1 MELAVQPEPPIR
13 AAAGGLAGAARAANR
28 EIYPS
33 SRVIVGPLGDL
44 EVERQHRG
52 RDAAPG
58 HARWSRFRSPPGTAS
73 PSTASRADTAWVFP
87 PPPGT
92 AGLVLVI
99 TAGRG
104 GNGPG
109 GPPRCRS
116 PLLRR
121 R

>member
-33 SRVIVGPLGDL
+33 SRVIVGSLGDL

-58 HARWSRFRSPPGTAS
+58 HAPIEPFSFTA
-73 PSTASRADTAWVFP
+73 RD
-87 PPPGT
+87 
-92 AGLVLVI
+92 GLTI
-99 TAGRG
+99 HTIHG
-104 GNGPG
+104 
-109 GPPRCRS
+109 
-116 PLLRR
+116 
-121 R
+121 